1 MIDALFLS
9 IIVASISFTV
19 TEARLFKP
27 IRVWIKKR
35 NSFWG
40 SFLLCGYCFGHW
52 IAFALVAIYKP
63 KLLNLWWPLDYF
75 LTALVVAWLSALQWV
90 LMCLLMDKAGK

>member
-52 IAFALVAIYKP
+52 IAFALVAIYKQFMVASR
-63 KLLNLWWPLDYF
+63 LFSYS
-75 LTALVVAWLSALQWV
+75 ACSGLVKRPSMGFNVPV
-90 LMCLLMDKAGK
+90 NG